1 MNEIENILQGLSA
14 TEREAVI
21 QILREQQLNGTSTAL
36 NSIVATDYDEIPVSM
51 QEFITN
57 PRYAGNYLQTY
68 YDFWKEQLINIFDS
82 GKHYSEIAFTGS
94 IGTGKGGSPETPLLG
109 PSGWFL
115 MKDAKPGMTVIGEDG
130 LPHRILQV
138 HHRGRMQMY
147 KVTFSDHSSI
157 ECSGD
162 HIWTVRDYCHMK
174 KQVNGVIYDNWVN
187 KTTDEIIEA
196 GIRTKSSSPQR
207 RFAIPVSM
215 PINFKPKHKGELP
228 IHPYVLGQLISDGG
242 ISTDTLFLH
251 AYENDVAD
259 KFNRIIQEKYGCEL
273 VHSGSTEDKYGD
285 YRIAGKVRGNN
296 PLVKEVYNLG
306 LRETAHNKF
315 IPELYLYASIED
327 RIQLLQGLFDGDG
340 SIQDK
345 RYTYSTVSKRLYEDM
360 IFLIE
365 SLGGSVYRTN
375 GKLCWRTKNGERV
388 YTGSN
393 VWEFQFKL
401 PDAIKPFTSIKHATR
416 YDGGTKFNTSTIYRF
431 IDKIECIGENECICI
446 TVDNPSGLYVSKD
459 FIVTHNSSMAIV
471 GMGYVLYQLMC
482 LKNPQKYW
490 GTNKTIFFAFFNNN
504 LELARSV
511 GFAAFHDLIKKS
523 EWFLEHGEFRGKVNQ
538 VYYPYKDIQLL
549 AGSLPSH
556 VIGKDVFCVDGDT
569 VINTNMG
576 CHRIAYLAG
585 NKLTFKVKQCTPGGD
600 IIWSE
605 NCHAVRSKYTN
616 KVVVLHFENGG
627 VITCTPEHLF
637 IREQLD
643 YVPASLIRPGDALY
657 CPHHRTLSVT
667 TVEYKELA
675 IRIPVFDIVNAYTQ
689 HNFAIQLGNTMVFA
703 HNCALQDELNFG
715 TGSNVHFE
723 QNKILTTYNAIY
735 ERIASRFT
743 RDGIN
748 WGTMFLV
755 SSKKSEYDFL
765 ESYIRRQKGKPHFY
779 VADAK
784 IWDVKPMG
792 VYSGKKFNLAVGG
805 SNLPSKIISDEED
818 PQAYERQGYEV
829 IQVPIEHKQSFELDM
844 QSALMNVAGISITH
858 VLKFMNI
865 EQIQKCYTDD
875 PNPFV
880 AEVLTIGLNDSSLI
894 QDYFNPSVVPEE
906 IYSRPIFIHLDM
918 AVTGDNAGIGAVAA
932 MGFVNTSEYSINEG
946 KVVETR
952 KMAYRHVFN
961 VEISAPK
968 NDQIHFAKVREFI
981 YYLRFQLGWNIRGI
995 SADGFNC
1002 LTDVNK
1008 VITNNGIKRIT
1019 ELDST
1024 VDKILSFD
1032 LESDG
1037 FVYTDFENL
1046 GQSGTTTELV
1056 RIYTGDDDFIECTPY
1071 HLILTSEGYI
1081 PAKDVTV
1088 ATLAVNSKVDNSSSD
1103 KYRNIISTE
1112 RITCNSVAVYD
1123 IEVPHYHNF
1132 VLADGSVVHNSVDM
1146 RQQLTTMGFHDVKLV
1161 SLDRTPDGYMALRSA
1176 IAERR
1181 ISLLHL
1187 DHLEI
1192 ELVQLERD
1200 NVTGKIDHPLT
1211 GCFTADT
1218 KISLVDGRELSIIE
1232 LLEEFQSGKDNF
1244 VYSVNEQSGKIE
1256 PKLITN
1262 VFYTKTVDTLVVVTL
1277 DNGEIIQCTPDHKFM
1292 LRDGTYI
1299 EAQYLTSEMSLMPLY
1314 RKVSNAG
1321 LRGYRLYYE
1330 PCENCWH
1337 YEHRQFVSDS
1347 LKSGHVVHHKN
1358 FDKLDN
1364 CPTNLVVM
1372 TKSDHT
1378 RLHNR
1383 TQTPEERQKRSLAI
1397 KQWHELNRNTL
1408 IYQQRSKAISLSL
1421 QRNSAGLLYSRFIK
1435 LLKQRMLQLY
1445 VYQQCGKQL
1454 EQCSSTELAS
1464 FNIKLTRL
1472 MNPQIQQRITAALKQ
1487 NHKAGKYLNAYEA
1500 LQRCN
1505 NARKGTTR
1513 STEFKNKLSA
1523 IMASNEYKDKQQRF
1537 LKSLTCQERSEIFGW
1552 SKGKHWYNNGK
1563 TEILCGADDVP
1574 EGYRKGR
1581 INHKVTS
1588 IRVVNTPGTDVYDL
1602 TIQDNPNFALSAGVF
1617 VHNSKDGA
1625 DGLAG
1630 ALYNALLHEG
1640 DLANDLSDLVDAI
1653 VSVNAPVEPA
1663 VEVVNKIEHEIDT
1676 SQQVAVEEIIAEAK
1690 RRARIDYGRDVIKD
1704 VVTSADEPFNPSEG
1718 ILF

>member
-1 MNEIENILQGLSA
+1 
-14 TEREAVI
+14 
-21 QILREQQLNGTSTAL
+21 
-36 NSIVATDYDEIPVSM
+36 
-51 QEFITN
+51 
-57 PRYAGNYLQTY
+57 
-68 YDFWKEQLINIFDS
+68 
-82 GKHYSEIAFTGS
+82 
-94 IGTGKGGSPETPLLG
+94 
-109 PSGWFL
+109 
-115 MKDAKPGMTVIGEDG
+115 MKISKI
-130 LPHRILQV
+130 R
-138 HHRGRMQMY
+138 R
-147 KVTFSDHSSI
+147 
-157 ECSGD
+157 
-162 HIWTVRDYCHMK
+162 
-174 KQVNGVIYDNWVN
+174 VN
-187 KTTDEIIEA
+187 KPLQLYDIVDA
-196 GIRTKSSSPQR
+196 GQDSNFALLTKSNT
-207 RFAIPVSM
+207 FI
-215 PINFKPKHKGELP
+215 
-228 IHPYVLGQLISDGG
+228 IS
-242 ISTDTLFLH
+242 
-251 AYENDVAD
+251 
-259 KFNRIIQEKYGCEL
+259 
-273 VHSGSTEDKYGD
+273 
-285 YRIAGKVRGNN
+285 
-296 PLVKEVYNLG
+296 
-306 LRETAHNKF
+306 
-315 IPELYLYASIED
+315 
-327 RIQLLQGLFDGDG
+327 
-340 SIQDK
+340 
-345 RYTYSTVSKRLYEDM
+345 
-360 IFLIE
+360 
-365 SLGGSVYRTN
+365 
-375 GKLCWRTKNGERV
+375 
-388 YTGSN
+388 
-393 VWEFQFKL
+393 
-401 PDAIKPFTSIKHATR
+401 
-416 YDGGTKFNTSTIYRF
+416 
-431 IDKIECIGENECICI
+431 
-446 TVDNPSGLYVSKD
+446 
-459 FIVTHNSSMAIV
+459 HNSSGA
-471 GMGYVLYQLMC
+471 
-482 LKNPQKYW
+482 
-490 GTNKTIFFAFFNNN
+490 
-504 LELARSV
+504 
-511 GFAAFHDLIKKS
+511 
-523 EWFLEHGEFRGKVNQ
+523 
-538 VYYPYKDIQLL
+538 
-549 AGSLPSH
+549 
-556 VIGKDVFCVDGDT
+556 
-569 VINTNMG
+569 NM
-576 CHRIAYLAG
+576 
-585 NKLTFKVKQCTPGGD
+585 
-600 IIWSE
+600 
-605 NCHAVRSKYTN
+605 
-616 KVVVLHFENGG
+616 
-627 VITCTPEHLF
+627 
-637 IREQLD
+637 
-643 YVPASLIRPGDALY
+643 
-657 CPHHRTLSVT
+657 
-667 TVEYKELA
+667 
-675 IRIPVFDIVNAYTQ
+675 
-689 HNFAIQLGNTMVFA
+689 
-703 HNCALQDELNFG
+703 
-715 TGSNVHFE
+715 HFE

-743 RDGIN
+743 RDGVN

-805 SNLPSKIISDEED
+805 SNLPSKIIPDDED

-875 PNPFV
+875 SNPFV

-894 QDYFNPSVVPEE
+894 QDYFNPSAVPEE

-995 SADGFNC
+995 SADGF
-1002 LTDVNK
+1002 
-1008 VITNNGIKRIT
+1008 
-1019 ELDST
+1019 
-1024 VDKILSFD
+1024 
-1032 LESDG
+1032 
-1037 FVYTDFENL
+1037 
-1046 GQSGTTTELV
+1046 
-1056 RIYTGDDDFIECTPY
+1056 
-1071 HLILTSEGYI
+1071 
-1081 PAKDVTV
+1081 
-1088 ATLAVNSKVDNSSSD
+1088 
-1103 KYRNIISTE
+1103 
-1112 RITCNSVAVYD
+1112 
-1123 IEVPHYHNF
+1123 
-1132 VLADGSVVHNSVDM
+1132 NSVDM

-1262 VFYTKTVDTLVVVTL
+1262 VFHTKTVDTLAVITL

-1321 LRGYRLYYE
+1321 LKGYRLYYE

-1378 RLHNR
+1378 KLHNR
-1383 TQTPEERQKRSLAI
+1383 TQTLEERQKRSLAI

-1421 QRNSAGLLYSRFIK
+1421 QRNSAGLYSRFIK

-1454 EQCSSTELAS
+1454 EQCSSTELSS

-1500 LQRCN
+1500 LRRCN

-1513 STEFKNKLSA
+1513 SAEFKNKLSA

-1640 DLANDLSDLVDAI
+1640 DLSNDLSDLVDAI

-1663 VEVVNKIEHEIDT
+1663 AEAVNKIEHEIDT

-1690 RRARIDYGRDVIKD
+1690 RRARIDYGREVVKD
-1704 VVTSADEPFNPSEG
+1704 VTTSVDEPFNPSEG

>member
-14 TEREAVI
+14 TERKAVI

-94 IGTGKGGSPETPLLG
+94 IGTGKAQPEDALIMG
-109 PSGWFL
+109 PNGYF
-115 MKDAKPGMTVIGEDG
+115 KIGDAKVGMKVFGEDG
-130 LPHRILQV
+130 KLHNIVKVWPQGEQPVYRITFNDGSSVECEEDHLWNIRRAGFDSKQRV
-138 HHRGRMQMY
+138 HLVSQG
-147 KVTFSDHSSI
+147 KGW
-157 ECSGD
+157 E
-162 HIWTVRDYCHMK
+162 
-174 KQVNGVIYDNWVN
+174 
-187 KTTDEIIEA
+187 
-196 GIRTKSSSPQR
+196 TKSVRWLLTQQLWINANKKDKNGHRQAQR
-207 RFAIPVSM
+207 QFYIPVTQPLQFESAS
-215 PINFKPKHKGELP
+215 KLP
-228 IHPYVLGQLISDGG
+228 IHPYLLGLLIAEGSLTDYIG
-242 ISTDTLFLH
+242 ISIYESDIQKKVNSILSEYDCYLKLESEKDPGAWQICMKNPNTVKLH
-251 AYENDVAD
+251 PFKKIIGALHLNVKSID
-259 KFNRIIQEKYGCEL
+259 K
-273 VHSGSTEDKYGD
+273 H
-285 YRIAGKVRGNN
+285 
-296 PLVKEVYNLG
+296 
-306 LRETAHNKF
+306 
-315 IPELYLYASIED
+315 IPKMYLYSSVND

-340 SIQDK
+340 CIQEGQ
-345 RYTYSTVSKRLYEDM
+345 YTYSTSSKQLYDDVV
-360 IFLIE
+360 FLIE
-365 SLGGSVYRTN
+365 SLGGSVYLRD
-375 GKLCWRTKNGERV
+375 GKDSWYTLNGERI
-388 YTGSN
+388 YTGHKN
-393 VWEFQFKL
+393 WEFYFKF
-401 PDAIKPFTSIKHATR
+401 PKSIIPFTSQKHIKR
-416 YDGGTKFNTSTIYRF
+416 FGKGTKFDRTHIFRF
-431 IDKIECIGENECICI
+431 IDKIEYVGKKNCLCI
-446 TVDNPSGLYVSKD
+446 TTDNPESLYITEHC
-459 FIVTHNSSMAIV
+459 IVTHNSSMAIV

-576 CHRIAYLAG
+576 CHRIAYLAE

-605 NCHAVRSKYTN
+605 NCHAIRSKYTN

-894 QDYFNPSVVPEE
+894 QDYFNPSAVPEE

-1008 VITNNGIKRIT
+1008 VITNNGVKQIT

-1024 VDKILSFD
+1024 VDKVLSFD
-1032 LESDG
+1032 PESHG

-1046 GQSGTTTELV
+1046 RQSGTAVELI
-1056 RIYTGDDDFIECTPY
+1056 RIYTGEDDFIECTPY

-1081 PAKDVTV
+1081 PAKDVAV
-1088 ATLAVNSKVDNSSSD
+1088 DTLVVNLNIDNPSSN

-1112 RITCNSVAVYD
+1112 HIICNATPVYD
-1123 IEVPHYHNF
+1123 IEVPKYHNF

-1211 GCFTADT
+1211 G
-1218 KISLVDGRELSIIE
+1218 
-1232 LLEEFQSGKDNF
+1232 
-1244 VYSVNEQSGKIE
+1244 
-1256 PKLITN
+1256 
-1262 VFYTKTVDTLVVVTL
+1262 
-1277 DNGEIIQCTPDHKFM
+1277 
-1292 LRDGTYI
+1292 
-1299 EAQYLTSEMSLMPLY
+1299 
-1314 RKVSNAG
+1314 
-1321 LRGYRLYYE
+1321 
-1330 PCENCWH
+1330 
-1337 YEHRQFVSDS
+1337 
-1347 LKSGHVVHHKN
+1347 
-1358 FDKLDN
+1358 
-1364 CPTNLVVM
+1364 
-1372 TKSDHT
+1372 
-1378 RLHNR
+1378 
-1383 TQTPEERQKRSLAI
+1383 
-1397 KQWHELNRNTL
+1397 
-1408 IYQQRSKAISLSL
+1408 
-1421 QRNSAGLLYSRFIK
+1421 
-1435 LLKQRMLQLY
+1435 
-1445 VYQQCGKQL
+1445 
-1454 EQCSSTELAS
+1454 
-1464 FNIKLTRL
+1464 
-1472 MNPQIQQRITAALKQ
+1472 
-1487 NHKAGKYLNAYEA
+1487 
-1500 LQRCN
+1500 
-1505 NARKGTTR
+1505 
-1513 STEFKNKLSA
+1513 
-1523 IMASNEYKDKQQRF
+1523 
-1537 LKSLTCQERSEIFGW
+1537 
-1552 SKGKHWYNNGK
+1552 
-1563 TEILCGADDVP
+1563 
-1574 EGYRKGR
+1574 
-1581 INHKVTS
+1581 
-1588 IRVVNTPGTDVYDL
+1588 
-1602 TIQDNPNFALSAGVF
+1602 
-1617 VHNSKDGA
+1617 SKDGA

-1640 DLANDLSDLVDAI
+1640 DLSNDLSDLVDAI

-1704 VVTSADEPFNPSEG
+1704 VVTSADEPFNLSEG